1 MINGIFFIFL
11 LLNRSARIKNLLEQK
26 EQLIEKMEAHEK
38 VRLHRI
44 KKSLLKGKL
53 VLVGDGLY
61 ETDKYNDC
69 GEYHRVATITTES
82 RRARKDCPHKT
93 ILSKTPTPTSSSPV
107 CLLLLFK
114 LAYVYSN
121 NYFSNRL
128 ADNLQTVLWYQI
140 KQVQLNQIL

>member
-38 VRLHRI
+38 VRLHRM

-61 ETDKYNDC
+61 ETDKCNDC
-69 GEYHRVATITTES
+69 DEHHRVATITTES

-114 LAYVYSN
+114 LVYVYSN